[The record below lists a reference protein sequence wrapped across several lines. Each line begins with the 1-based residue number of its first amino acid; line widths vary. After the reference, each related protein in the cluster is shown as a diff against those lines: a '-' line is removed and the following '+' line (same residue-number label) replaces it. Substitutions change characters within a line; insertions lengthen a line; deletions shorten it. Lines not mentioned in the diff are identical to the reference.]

1 MLARRPR
8 VTALFGHYLPA
19 GHSPQP
25 VKSCAMPLYKFTI
38 RDETCHWDFDG
49 AALPDDNAAVALG
62 ARIIRELKQGETGLE
77 DLALEV
83 SENDRTLL
91 SIPFDR
97 VD

>member
-1 MLARRPR
+1 
-8 VTALFGHYLPA
+8 
-19 GHSPQP
+19 
-25 VKSCAMPLYKFTI
+25 MPLYKFTI
-38 RDETCHWDFDG
+38 RDETSQWDFDG
-49 AALPDDNAAVALG
+49 AALPDDLAAVALG